1 MKRVKKEKAAGNH
14 GVDLAGF
21 VISTQQAGVL
31 LQLTQP
37 RLSQLETAGW
47 IARVGP
53 GRWRL
58 LDLVQGYIK
67 SLKDDTKRSSQTATL
82 SRVQE
87 APAKEIEQRT
97 AREAGQTVDMSDA
110 LAFVD
115 DIVGPLM
122 ADMDGF
128 SARVTRDMPMRRKIE
143 GELND
148 LRTRHADRLDKAADI
163 LQTGGEADP
172 ASA

>member
-1 MKRVKKEKAAGNH
+1 MKKGNAT
-14 GVDLAGF
+14 GSRNVDLAGL
-21 VISTQQAGVL
+21 VISTKQAGVL
-31 LQLTQP
+31 LKLTQP

-58 LDLVQGYIK
+58 LDLVQGYIA
-67 SLKDDTKRSSQTATL
+67 SLKDETKRNSQTVSL
-82 SRVQE
+82 SRVQI
-87 APAKEIEQRT
+87 ARAVAIEQKT
-97 AREAGQTVDMSDA
+97 AREAGQTVDISDA

-128 SARVTRDMPMRRKIE
+128 PARVTRDMPMRRKIE
-143 GELND
+143 VELND
-148 LRTRHADRLDKAADI
+148 LRTRHADRLDKAADV

>member
-1 MKRVKKEKAAGNH
+1 MKKPKTEALKLGVLTSSQAAKLIMVSLTALYEYERGGWIKRVPG
-14 GVDLAGF
+14 
-21 VISTQQAGVL
+21 QQD
-31 LQLTQP
+31 Q
-37 RLSQLETAGW
+37 
-47 IARVGP
+47 
-53 GRWRL
+53 WRL
-58 LDLVQGYIK
+58 VDVVQGRLRY
-67 SLKDDTKRSSQTATL
+67 LEDRAKRATQTATL

-87 APAKEIEQRT
+87 ARAIEIEQRT
-97 AREAGQTVDMSDA
+97 AREAGQTIDMSDA

-122 ADMDGF
+122 ADLDGF

>member
-1 MKRVKKEKAAGNH
+1 MSTLT
-14 GVDLAGF
+14 DLTN
-21 VISTQQAGVL
+21 VTISTKLACVL
-31 LQLTQP
+31 LKLTQP
-37 RLSQLETAGW
+37 RLSQLEQAGW
-47 IARVGP
+47 IARVGQ
-53 GRWRL
+53 GRWPL
-58 LDLVQGYIK
+58 LGLVQGYVA
-67 SLKDDTKRSSQTATL
+67 SLKDETKRNSQTVSL

-87 APAKEIEQRT
+87 ARAKEIEQRT
-97 AREAGQTVDMSDA
+97 AREAGQTVDMADA

-122 ADMDGF
+122 ADLDGF
-128 SARVTRDMPMRRKIE
+128 PARMTRDMPMRRKIE
-143 GELND
+143 SELND